1 MAEGTI
7 AYIIGKQY
15 HLQVGL
21 SRAKEERRA
30 LVHHRDSLLF
40 VILYRPVDVQNPV
53 RPLHS
58 MPIYTNYWLPPPH
71 ELTCAQA
78 LSLARAAHNHVQGPP
93 GHVHIV
99 ALLC

>member
-30 LVHHRDSLLF
+30 LGQCLVTYYFGVVNSDSYAPVHHRDSLLF

-58 MPIYTNYWLPPPH
+58 MPIYTK
-71 ELTCAQA
+71 
-78 LSLARAAHNHVQGPP
+78 
-93 GHVHIV
+93 
-99 ALLC
+99 